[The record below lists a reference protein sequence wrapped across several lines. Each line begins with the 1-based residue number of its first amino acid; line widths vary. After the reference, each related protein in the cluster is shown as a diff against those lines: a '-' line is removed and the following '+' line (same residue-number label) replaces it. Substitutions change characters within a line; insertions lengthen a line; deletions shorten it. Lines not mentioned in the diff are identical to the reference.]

1 MKLISFVIA
10 LLIVFIPAAY
20 AQCID
25 THPIGR
31 IDFETNSSYFNDE
44 STQLLNSIAQT
55 YMETTD
61 TREGHLLLAF
71 RMNKEQSSED
81 IRKYNLWLA
90 QRRVERVKQ
99 HLVNSHFPVPII
111 SQIRTSSDDDSR
123 AVIMHWC
130 PSPTEVNIDL
140 AKAAKNDSHHD

>member
-1 MKLISFVIA
+1 MKLINFVIT
-10 LLIVFIPAAY
+10 LLSCFIPAAY

-61 TREGHLLLAF
+61 TKEGHLLLAF
-71 RMNKEQSSED
+71 QMNKEQSED
-81 IRKYNLWLA
+81 LNKYNLWLA

-99 HLVNSHFPVPII
+99 HLVNSHFSVPII
-111 SQIRTSSDDDSR
+111 SQIRTSTDDESR
-123 AVIMHWC
+123 AVNIHWC
-130 PSPTEVNIDL
+130 SSPTEVNIDL
-140 AKAAKNDSHHD
+140 AKATKNDSRHD